1 MGSSELQLQNVSHCA
16 PRQEN
21 CNHQLTRQTKEGLAR
36 LIIWAP
42 TGHSTATMFPETTTR
57 NFRYYVGS
65 MASALFGR
73 VTHTAMKRTFLT
85 RTLLL
90 TSCLLLASAF
100 AWAGDTSVL
109 RPPKGSKVA
118 LLVFEDLQCPDCSRA
133 APLLHEAA
141 KKYNIP
147 LVQYDFPLPMHN
159 WSFEAA
165 VNARFF
171 DTKSK
176 KLGDDYR
183 LFIFANQPQIT
194 PQNLRGLTDRFATDN
209 KVVFPFVVDPSGEL
223 AAKVKADYAVGQRV
237 GIDHTP
243 TIYVVSDTTR
253 GTPFVEV
260 VNRDQLYQLID
271 KVMKEAGTNSSP
283 QKVAAKS
290 SSPSK
295 STKSQ

>member
-1 MGSSELQLQNVSHCA
+1 
-16 PRQEN
+16 
-21 CNHQLTRQTKEGLAR
+21 
-36 LIIWAP
+36 
-42 TGHSTATMFPETTTR
+42 
-57 NFRYYVGS
+57 
-65 MASALFGR
+65 
-73 VTHTAMKRTFLT
+73 MKRNALKSIVLAI
-85 RTLLL
+85 LLFAVAAL
-90 TSCLLLASAF
+90 

-118 LLVFEDLQCPDCSRA
+118 LLVFEDLQCPDCARA

-165 VNARFF
+165 VNARYF

-194 PQNLRGLTDRFATDN
+194 PQNLRGMTERFAADN

-223 AAKVKADYAVGQRV
+223 TAKVKADYAIGQRV
-237 GIDHTP
+237 GIEHTP

-260 VNRDQLYQLID
+260 VDRTQLYQLID
-271 KVMKEAGTNSSP
+271 KVTKEAGPATP
-283 QKVAAKS
+283 APKATATAAKK
-290 SSPSK
+290 PAAG
-295 STKSQ
+295 TARPQ

>member
-1 MGSSELQLQNVSHCA
+1 
-16 PRQEN
+16 
-21 CNHQLTRQTKEGLAR
+21 
-36 LIIWAP
+36 
-42 TGHSTATMFPETTTR
+42 
-57 NFRYYVGS
+57 
-65 MASALFGR
+65 
-73 VTHTAMKRTFLT
+73 MKRTLI
-85 RTLLL
+85 RQAILI
-90 TSCLLLASAF
+90 TSCLLLASAL

-118 LLVFEDLQCPDCSRA
+118 ILVFEDLQCPDCARA
-133 APLLHEAA
+133 APLLHDAA

-165 VNARFF
+165 VNARYF

-183 LFIFANQPQIT
+183 LFIFQNQPQIT
-194 PQNLRGLTDRFATDN
+194 PQNLRGTTERFAADN

-223 AAKVKADYAVGQRV
+223 AAKVKADYAMGQRV
-237 GIDHTP
+237 GLDHTP

-260 VNRDQLYQLID
+260 VDRTQLYQLID
-271 KVMKEAGTNSSP
+271 KVIKEAGPSAP
-283 QKVAAKS
+283 VQKTTAAKTTPAKK
-290 SSPSK
+290 PS
-295 STKSQ
+295 TAQ